1 VPARDFGACTLGLAA
16 VRVGGGS
23 ASISVM
29 RATVLIVDDHSDFR
43 KSARAL
49 LEAEGFD
56 VVGEAADGEEA
67 LIEAKRLRPEVVLLD
82 IQLPN
87 QDGFAVAQQLAACVG
102 APAVVLISSREAA
115 AYGPRL
121 DTAPARGFIAKR
133 SLSGEALAAVL
144 G

>member
-1 VPARDFGACTLGLAA
+1 

-23 ASISVM
+23 ASISVVH
-29 RATVLIVDDHSDFR
+29 ATVLIVDDHSDFR

-67 LIEAKRLRPEVVLLD
+67 LIEAERLRPEVVLLD

-87 QDGFAVAQQLAACVG
+87 QDGFAVAQRLAAFVG

-121 DTAPARGFIAKR
+121 DAAPARGFIAKR